1 MNRRFLARSIGPVAI
16 AGTVLLAGCGV
27 PQSEYDALKTQNQQ
41 LKQELAA
48 SKEHTGRPQ
57 GAIKYTINSRLLFP
71 SGSWA
76 MSQNGKHLISQF
88 ASKLAAHQQEMLLVS
103 GYTDNVP
110 IGPQLKRRGVT
121 TNQELSQKRAET
133 VKDYLVSQGVN
144 PSMITVHGYG
154 AAKPVASNSTPE
166 GRAKNRRV
174 ELELEPA
181 S

>member
-1 MNRRFLARSIGPVAI
+1 MIDRFLTRSIAPVAI
-16 AGTVLLAGCGV
+16 LGTVLLAGCGV
-27 PQSEYDALKTQNQQ
+27 PQSQYDALQTQNQQ

-48 SKEHTGRPQ
+48 SKQHVGRLQ

-71 SGSWA
+71 SGSWRV
-76 MSQNGKHLISQF
+76 SQNGKQLISQF
-88 ASKLAAHQQEMLLVS
+88 ASKLAAHQQEMLLVN

-110 IGPQLKRRGVT
+110 IGAQLKRRGIT
-121 TNQELSQKRAET
+121 TNVELSQKRADA
-133 VKDYLVSQGVN
+133 VKDYLISQGVN
-144 PSMITVHGYG
+144 ASMVTAHGYG
-154 AAKPVASNSTPE
+154 AANPIASNSTPE